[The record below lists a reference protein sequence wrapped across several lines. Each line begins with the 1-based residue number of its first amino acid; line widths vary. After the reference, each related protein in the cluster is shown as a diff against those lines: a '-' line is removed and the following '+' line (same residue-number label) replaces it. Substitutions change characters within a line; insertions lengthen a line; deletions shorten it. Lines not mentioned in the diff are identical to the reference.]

1 MPITQLSGYRK
12 GGSVLEKNEQLMVTD
27 ISNLIDGVNAIP
39 VTPASLT
46 FSGIFTQSGPS
57 APNYIVIQSGITPA
71 GTNYGVVGQYDII
84 FATPVL
90 TSLKTEVSVSNGYSG
105 GQFGF
110 VSIEWVSTTMVRI
123 QTRNA
128 AGTLANGILD
138 HATVVIKVLA

>member
-27 ISNLIDGVNAIP
+27 ISNLINGVNAIP
-39 VTPASLT
+39 VTPVSLI
-46 FSGIFTQSGPS
+46 FSGIFSQSGFAAPS
-57 APNYIVIQSGITPA
+57 YTTIQSGIAPS

-84 FATPVL
+84 FDTPVL
-90 TSLKTEVSVSNGYSG
+90 TSGKTEVLISNGFTS

-110 VSIEWVSTTMVRI
+110 TSIEWVSTTMVRI

-128 AGTLANGILD
+128 SGTLANGILD